1 MAMSELHSVCTHIHD
16 TIQRSGLHFFIN
28 QTPWSSYITI
38 RKKFVDKKDAVDV
51 NVKSRGE
58 MVTEVEELVDLREK
72 KKNLEDKLSNIE
84 VGKVHLEE
92 ELKLSVEKSKNTI
105 AHLHVQM
112 SSLKSAL
119 EETNVDLEDR
129 KDKIIFLEK
138 ETKRKDEIIQ
148 HMNARFNKKSV

>member
-1 MAMSELHSVCTHIHD
+1 M
-16 TIQRSGLHFFIN
+16 
-28 QTPWSSYITI
+28 
-38 RKKFVDKKDAVDV
+38 
-51 NVKSRGE
+51 
-58 MVTEVEELVDLREK
+58 
-72 KKNLEDKLSNIE
+72 
-84 VGKVHLEE
+84 HLEE

-148 HMNARFNKKSV
+148 HMNAGFNKKVSDLNAKIEYLEKKQTKRASQGEKKLQKKSDKKIRKMQLHQALNLLGM